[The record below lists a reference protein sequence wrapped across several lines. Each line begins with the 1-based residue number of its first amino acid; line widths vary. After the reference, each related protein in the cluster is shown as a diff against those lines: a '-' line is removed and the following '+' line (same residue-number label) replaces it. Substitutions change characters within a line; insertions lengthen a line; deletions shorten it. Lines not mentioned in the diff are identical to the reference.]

1 MNGSKV
7 LTKIVEETKEGNST
21 IGEEKEREE
30 RKRAKRKAILLAL
43 V

>member
-21 IGEEKEREE
+21 IGEEKERDE
-30 RKRAKRKAILLAL
+30 RKRAKRKPFSWL
-43 V
+43 